1 MLFLLLAA
9 SWGSS
14 GLAQTSVYS
23 PRADATS
30 ITIYRNGVAQ
40 ITETRRVDFPAGP
53 VTLVLQG
60 VVETLLPQSAV
71 VTGLGRQLAESNY
84 DFDALT
90 AESLVRHSVGR
101 QVTVVRTD
109 RVRGVETRSL
119 ATIVSA
125 EGGVVLRL
133 ENSNEVLHCSGLP
146 ERMEFSEVP
155 GELTGTPQL
164 SVRLAAGVAG
174 PRTVT
179 VSYLAQRFGWSA
191 NYVAQLNAAS
201 DRLDLHGWVT
211 LDNDTDTSFRGA
223 TVQVV
228 AGRLSMLSE
237 EEGGSRPDD
246 YNFGG
251 LGEEEEYDEYRAAE
265 LPGMLVLPAC
275 HPPAPSQIP
284 PNLLSRMDVVTAG
297 ASATYEGEDLSEVQ
311 VTGTR
316 IISREQLGDYKLYRI
331 DWPTDLNAKQTKQA
345 AFMHADGVKVER
357 VYRVQFQ
364 LVPALGGWR
373 EGDGDSP
380 PTVGL
385 RWNNRKSAGL
395 GEPMPAGTVAVFEQG
410 AEGQVFAGEAYIQDQ
425 PVGSVVEFDFARAM
439 NFSVEHSFEELP
451 VEESQG
457 NKGARDTQRGAARMS
472 HRLINHKTV
481 PISVEVQ
488 PLLGRYRW
496 QVQKIT
502 HASKRHTS
510 KDGDPLWVITLPGGG
525 EYRLTY
531 EISAVSQD

>member
-1 MLFLLLAA
+1 MRRWLLLLLAA

-30 ITIYRNGVAQ
+30 ITIYRDGIAQ
-40 ITETRRVDFPAGP
+40 ITETRRVDLPAGP

-71 VTGLGRQLAESNY
+71 VAGLDRRVAESNY

-90 AESLVRHSVGR
+90 VESLIRHSVGR

-125 EGGVVLRL
+125 EEGVVLRF
-133 ENSNEVLHCSGLP
+133 ESGSEALHCSGLP
-146 ERMEFSEVP
+146 ERLEFSEVP
-155 GELTGTPQL
+155 GGLTGKPQL
-164 SVRLAAGVAG
+164 SVKLAAGAAG

-179 VSYLAQRFGWSA
+179 VSYIAQRFRWSA
-191 NYVAQLNAAS
+191 DYVAQLNAVS
-201 DRLDLHGWVT
+201 NRVNLHGWVT
-211 LDNDTDTSFRGA
+211 LDNGTDTNFRGA
-223 TVQVV
+223 QVQVV
-228 AGRLSMLSE
+228 AGRLGVLRE
-237 EEGGSRPDD
+237 EERGSRPADYDSRSDD
-246 YNFGG
+246 DEDGG
-251 LGEEEEYDEYRAAE
+251 SG
-265 LPGMLVLPAC
+265 LPAMLTLPAC
-275 HPPAPSQIP
+275 HPAAPPQFMT
-284 PNLLSRMDVVTAG
+284 NLLSRMDVISAG
-297 ASATYEGEDLSEVQ
+297 ASAEYGDNLSEVQ

-345 AFMHADGVKVER
+345 AFMHAEDVKVER
-357 VYRVQFQ
+357 VYRVQFP
-364 LVPALGGWR
+364 LVPALEGWR
-373 EGDGDSP
+373 EADEDSP
-380 PTVGL
+380 ATVGL
-385 RWNNRKSAGL
+385 RWSNRKSAGL
-395 GEPMPAGTVAVFEQG
+395 GEPMPAGKVTVFEQG
-410 AEGQVFAGEAYIQDQ
+410 AEGQVFAGEARIQDQ

-439 NFSVEHSFEELP
+439 NFSVANSFEELP
-451 VEESQG
+451 EEQAEDDEKS
-457 NKGARDTQRGAARMS
+457 RDIRRGAARMS
-472 HRLINHKTV
+472 HYLVNRKSV

-496 QVQKIT
+496 QAQKIT
-502 HASKRHTS
+502 RASKRHTS